1 VAKHEK
7 PEHVRTPVS
16 RAEVHWEGD
25 TRTVL
30 KQWPKDIRVDFGNAL
45 NEMQEGRPA
54 TLDVRPMP
62 SIASGVFELKT
73 DDEAKWYRM
82 VYLARIE
89 DVIYVL
95 DCFEKNTRKTEKKDL
110 ARSLD
115 RYKKVQQRLAEERTN
130 AKRTQRTKQT
140 KSY

>member
-1 VAKHEK
+1 M
-7 PEHVRTPVS
+7 
-16 RAEVHWEGD
+16 
-25 TRTVL
+25 
-30 KQWPKDIRVDFGNAL
+30 

-54 TLDVRPMP
+54 TLEVRPMP

-82 VYLARIE
+82 VYLARID

-115 RYKKVQQRLAEERTN
+115 RYKKVQQRLMEERKN
-130 AKRTQRTKQT
+130 AKR
-140 KSY
+140 